1 MRSILSY
8 TGRQDVLVNGRTG
21 IKIFILAVVFCGF
34 FLSSCSSNSAKTSAV
49 KPDKAPD
56 FTLKDL
62 SGVSVSLSD
71 FSGKKGVFIIFTT
84 TWCPHCVTV
93 IPDLKK
99 VYNGSRNKNLH
110 MVAVYIKESNS
121 NVSEFKAEHG
131 ITYEILLDSDAAV
144 ASLYNVMGVPTF
156 VLVDKNGNIRYK
168 GHDIPKDTIERI
180 AGE

>member
-1 MRSILSY
+1 M
-8 TGRQDVLVNGRTG
+8 NGRTG

-62 SGVSVSLSD
+62 SGMSVSLAD
-71 FSGKKGVFIIFTT
+71 FSGKKAVFIIFTT
-84 TWCPHCVTV
+84 TWCPSCKTI
-93 IPDLKK
+93 IPDLKSL
-99 VYNGSRNKNLH
+99 YNSTKDKGLQ
-110 MVAVYIKESNS
+110 MLAVYIKETNS
-121 NVSEFKAEHG
+121 RVSELKAERG
-131 ITYEILLDSDAAV
+131 ITYKILLDPDAAV
-144 ASLYNVMGVPTF
+144 ASIYDVKGVPTF

-168 GHDIPKDTIERI
+168 GHAIPKDTIEQI